1 MGHMIKKID
10 KLILT
15 SFIGPFI
22 ATFFIAF
29 FVLMMQSLW
38 KYIDDLVGKDLDL
51 ITIGE
56 FLWYASASLLT
67 LAMPIAILI
76 SSIMTLGNL
85 GESFELVAIKSSGIS
100 LLRFLRPLILVSIV
114 LCGITFLFANYVIP
128 YANLKFKTLYYDI
141 TYKKPAIDL
150 KQGTFYN
157 QIPGYSIK
165 VGKKDRDGK
174 TIHNVVIYE
183 QQTSLQDNS
192 IIAERGNMGF
202 SKDKKF
208 LEFTLY
214 NGFRYQ
220 ERGNPMDTS
229 TEFIQLGF
237 KEYKKIFDLSSLQM
251 LNTPD
256 SIFKNDYKML
266 SIRQLNTSIDSLT
279 KLKDS
284 FSRRVQLEV
293 NGQFHYRQLPDSNW
307 KKAAAVKKTI
317 KSFSDLIPDSAKFI
331 VHDNAINVVN
341 NLKNT
346 YQYSGVDWDNKN
358 KDLRNNQIEWHR
370 KFSLSLACLVLFF
383 IGAPLGSIIRKGGLG
398 MPLVVAIVFF
408 LLFHLL
414 NMFGEKFVKDEIVS
428 PLIGMWLSIL
438 VLAPLGA
445 LLTYK
450 AIHDSQLFNKEFYH
464 RFFKAIR
471 SFIISWVNKIPLGK
485 KNTLNLGGKVL
496 FVLIT
501 LM

>member
-1 MGHMIKKID
+1 MIKKLD
-10 KLILT
+10 QLILRT
-15 SFIGPFI
+15 FIGPFI

-51 ITIGE
+51 VTIGE

-76 SSIMTLGNL
+76 SSIMTFGNL
-85 GESFELVAIKSSGIS
+85 GESFELVAIKSAGIS
-100 LLRFLRPLILVSIV
+100 LLRFMRPLMLVAIL

-141 TYKKPAIDL
+141 TYKKPALDL

-157 QIPGYSIK
+157 HIPGYAIK
-165 VGKKDRDGK
+165 VGKKDSDGK
-174 TIHNVVIYE
+174 TIHNVLIYE
-183 QQTSLQDNS
+183 QQTMLQDNS
-192 IIAERGNMGF
+192 IIAQKGTMGF
-202 SKDKKF
+202 SSDKKF

-220 ERGNPMDTS
+220 ERGNSMDTS
-229 TEFIQLGF
+229 TEFIRLGF

-251 LNTPD
+251 MNTPD

-266 SIRQLNTSIDSLT
+266 SIRQLNTSIDSLS
-279 KLKDS
+279 KVRDS
-284 FSRRVQLEV
+284 FGKRLRIEISAQLHF
-293 NGQFHYRQLPDSNW
+293 GKLPDSVW
-307 KKAAAVKKTI
+307 KKATPVKQKI
-317 KSFSDLIPDSAKFI
+317 KSFGDLIPDSAKL
-331 VHDNAINVVN
+331 VVYESSINMVN
-341 NLKNT
+341 TLKNT
-346 YQYSGVDWDNKN
+346 YQFSGAEWENKN

-398 MPLVVAIVFF
+398 MPLVVAIIFF

-414 NMFGEKFVKDEIVS
+414 NMFGEKFVKDDITS
-428 PLIGMWLSIL
+428 PFVGMWLSIL

-445 LLTYK
+445 MLTYK
-450 AIHDSQLFNKEFYH
+450 AMHDSQLFNKEFYY
-464 RFFKAIR
+464 RFFKSARPFFKPI
-471 SFIISWVNKIPLGK
+471 VNIFNRTK
-485 KNTLNLGGKVL
+485 K
-496 FVLIT
+496 FS
-501 LM
+501 